1 MGPSR
6 LRRLK
11 VPGVRQRAPF
21 VAGALLGAAT
31 AAVYL
36 VGANRSFG
44 YDAAATFSNFVAT
57 PSLWDAFA
65 FHQALPTIPL
75 KIVASNDHVLISLI
89 SHVIYSLTG
98 SRDELVYRL
107 TPALAAGATVG
118 VTATVL
124 IRRFGWPAGV
134 SAALFVATNPLF
146 VDNSRD
152 LRGYSLA
159 TLGCVVATLLL
170 AGRRTRWRLLAYALV
185 MGLAIAAQFFA
196 GVVLIAHVGWIAS
209 RRSRIELMQLTPAW
223 AAAAAIGIAANAYI
237 QYVEVIQHGYP
248 PSQFDPTFPRDMV
261 LFLLGAPAL
270 VPIGLWLATTGF
282 GLWTL
287 RDQPWLWTTIAVVA
301 AVVAVL
307 WLVLQPAFLYPRFFV
322 FLVPGIAFVMAAAIE
337 RWKVL
342 APVVALGA
350 VIAALSQAP
359 GYTEDPLALHA
370 AASAID
376 RVHASGGRACVLH
389 ADEQVLAG
397 YTSGFTVVTSPDQ
410 LASCDA
416 VVVVSWNV
424 DIATR
429 DEAAREF
436 PKATS
441 LPAGY
446 PAVVLEK

>member
-1 MGPSR
+1 MR
-6 LRRLK
+6 ERRSLL
-11 VPGVRQRAPF
+11 PGV
-21 VAGALLGAAT
+21 VLGVAT

-65 FHQALPTIPL
+65 FHQVLPTIPL

-124 IRRFGWPAGV
+124 IRRFGWPAGA

-159 TLGCVVATLLL
+159 ALGCVVATLLL
-170 AGRRTRWRLLAYALV
+170 AGKRTRWRLLAYALV
-185 MGLAIAAQFFA
+185 MGLAIAAQFFS
-196 GVVLIAHVGWIAS
+196 GVVLIAHVAWIAW
-209 RRSRIELMQLTPAW
+209 RRTRAELTQLTPAW

-270 VPIGLWLATTGF
+270 VPIGLWLATTGL

-307 WLVLQPAFLYPRFFV
+307 WLILQPAFLYPRFFV
-322 FLVPGIAFVMAAAIE
+322 FLVPGVAFVVAAAVK

-342 APVVALGA
+342 APVVVLGA
-350 VIAALSQAP
+350 VVAAVTQAP

-376 RVHASGGRACVLH
+376 RVHASGARACVLH

-397 YTSGFTVVTSPDQ
+397 YTNGFTVVTSADQ